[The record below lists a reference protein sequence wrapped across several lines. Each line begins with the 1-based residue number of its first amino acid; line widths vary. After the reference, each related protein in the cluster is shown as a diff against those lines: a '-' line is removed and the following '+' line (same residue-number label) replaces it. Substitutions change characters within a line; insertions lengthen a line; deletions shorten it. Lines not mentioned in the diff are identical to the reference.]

1 MPQELLFELNG
12 ARVTPH
18 IATFGGTSYQISNI
32 GSVRVMQRKKYNPL
46 AVIIFLLGLGT
57 LAAAIVKSRMTGLG
71 GRVLFNGCN
80 WDRRRDRILSPS
92 TYLAVA
98 SVCAGFENIQWRGGR
113 DCVAQQRVCF
123 QRSESC

>member
-1 MPQELLFELNG
+1 MPQELLFELTG

-46 AVIIFLLGLGT
+46 AAIIFVLGLGYSGCRNSQ
-57 LAAAIVKSRMTGLG
+57 IPHDRTGG
-71 GRVLFNGCN
+71 GVLFNGCN
-80 WDRRRDRILSPS
+80 WDRRSDRILSPS

-98 SVCAGFENIQWRGGR
+98 GV
-113 DCVAQQRVCF
+113 
-123 QRSESC
+123 